1 MWCGG
6 WRIIPARAGFTT
18 VTPDQSAPNSD
29 HPRSRGVY
37 SGRPT
42 GSRRSRDHPRSR
54 GVYMASRRLISSMM
68 GSSPLARGLLA
79 QEGGLLGGGRI
90 IPARAGFTL
99 LQSMRVMSPWG
110 SSPLA
115 RGLRG
120 SAAGSSSG
128 ERIIPARAGFTCS
141 PAGWTV
147 TPRDHPRSRG
157 VYSSRVAFDKASPGS
172 SPLARGLPSEKGLFD
187 ETTRIIPAR
196 AGFTH
201 DLATVGASSPD
212 HPRSRGVYGSPP
224 VSRFRVCGSSPLARG
239 LLLQPPDNT
248 DASRIIP
255 ARAGFTRGRHEPL
268 LKNWDHPRS
277 RGVYNEKECVCRF
290 IGGSSPLARG
300 LPDTHIAGLPRN
312 RIIPARAGFTRR
324 RSTGPGS
331 ARDHPRSRG
340 VYPTT
345 VGQQGG
351 DAGSSPLARGLRT
364 SLSGRTLC
372 RRIIPARAGFTY
384 LSTVL

>member
-115 RGLRG
+115 RGL
-120 SAAGSSSG
+120 
-128 ERIIPARAGFTCS
+128 
-141 PAGWTV
+141 
-147 TPRDHPRSRG
+147 
-157 VYSSRVAFDKASPGS
+157 
-172 SPLARGLPSEKGLFD
+172 PSEKGLFD

-212 HPRSRGVYGSPP
+212 HPRSRGVYAARKVGAIMAD
-224 VSRFRVCGSSPLARG
+224 GSSPLARG
-239 LLLQPPDNT
+239 LRRVWPVPH
-248 DASRIIP
+248 
-255 ARAGFTRGRHEPL
+255 AG
-268 LKNWDHPRS
+268 
-277 RGVYNEKECVCRF
+277 
-290 IGGSSPLARG
+290 
-300 LPDTHIAGLPRN
+300 AG
-312 RIIPARAGFTRR
+312 IIPARAGFTRR
-324 RSTGPGS
+324 GRPG
-331 ARDHPRSRG
+331 
-340 VYPTT
+340 
-345 VGQQGG
+345 
-351 DAGSSPLARGLRT
+351 
-364 SLSGRTLC
+364 
-372 RRIIPARAGFTY
+372 
-384 LSTVL
+384 